1 MESLEI
7 LANNLAN
14 ASTGGYKTD
23 REFYSVYAAA
33 EAADSAAQGLSP
45 EADLSP
51 VIEKHWTDYSQGSLH
66 STGNPLNV
74 ALDGPGFFAAN
85 GPSGVVYTRNGNLRV
100 NASGFLSTADGY
112 PMRAAAGG
120 TIQVT
125 SNNPIEITLDGS
137 VRQDGQ
143 DLGQLEVSDFPD
155 PSLIQKSG
163 LNYFLNPDP
172 NFKPAQASAPIR
184 QGHIED
190 SNVGT
195 AESAIRLVSV
205 MRQFESLQKAMNIAA
220 DMSRYAIEEVA
231 KV

>member
-1 MESLEI
+1 M

-23 REFYSVYAAA
+23 REFYSIYAAA
-33 EAADSAAQGLSP
+33 EATDPVAQGLSP
-45 EADLSP
+45 DADLAP
-51 VIEKHWTDYSQGSLH
+51 VIEKHWTDYAQGILH
-66 STGNPLNV
+66 ATGNPLNV

-100 NASGFLSTADGY
+100 DAAGLLSTTDGY
-112 PMRAAAGG
+112 PLRTVAGG
-120 TIQVT
+120 TVQLA
-125 SNNPIEITLDGS
+125 SNHPIEITADGT

-143 DLGQLEVSDFPD
+143 DLGQLQVADFPD
-155 PSLIQKSG
+155 PNAIEKRG
-163 LNYFLNPDP
+163 LSYFVNPNP
-172 NFKPAQASAPIR
+172 NLQPGSSTASVH
-184 QGHIED
+184 QGQLED